1 MNAAL
6 QMESLRS
13 NDRPHS
19 GQPMT
24 DIEKKAEELYEQ
36 SISDYAAAE
45 GCYESVARWNTPAFK
60 DLPESEKQMWLELAK

>member
-1 MNAAL
+1 
-6 QMESLRS
+6 
-13 NDRPHS
+13 
-19 GQPMT
+19 MT